1 MKDLTE
7 QDFLSGKVNLH
18 IHTNYSDGKA
28 DFKKVLDNAKKN
40 GYKLISITDHNTVEG
55 HKHYQDEILVTGVEF
70 DCWFGYVFIH
80 LLAYNIDVNHPS
92 LCPFLAKTKAETATV
107 KAEKKETAAAKAIET
122 KKDTTK
128 KLETKAAV
136 LVDTPEVQAEEVK
149 ETVKKAAK
157 KVAAKADDTAEKA
170 VKTVKKAAAKKTA
183 AKTTK
188 KAELKTEFFL
198 QFSGKEYTE
207 KEILKKVKDVWTK
220 DLKNKV
226 GDMKDVKIYLKPEE
240 SAAYYVVNGD
250 TTGRVDL

>member
-1 MKDLTE
+1 MVTKKTSSTTE
-7 QDFLSGKVNLH
+7 
-18 IHTNYSDGKA
+18 
-28 DFKKVLDNAKKN
+28 
-40 GYKLISITDHNTVEG
+40 
-55 HKHYQDEILVTGVEF
+55 
-70 DCWFGYVFIH
+70 
-80 LLAYNIDVNHPS
+80 
-92 LCPFLAKTKAETATV
+92 AETATV

-157 KVAAKADDTAEKA
+157 KVAAKAEDTAEKA
-170 VKTVKKAAAKKTA
+170 VKTVKKAAKKTA

-250 TTGRVDL
+250 TTGKIDL

>member
-1 MKDLTE
+1 MVT
-7 QDFLSGKVNLH
+7 
-18 IHTNYSDGKA
+18 
-28 DFKKVLDNAKKN
+28 KKT
-40 GYKLISITDHNTVEG
+40 SST
-55 HKHYQDEILVTGVEF
+55 
-70 DCWFGYVFIH
+70 
-80 LLAYNIDVNHPS
+80 
-92 LCPFLAKTKAETATV
+92 TKAETATV

-149 ETVKKAAK
+149 KAAK
-157 KVAAKADDTAEKA
+157 KVAAKAEDTAEKA

-250 TTGRVDL
+250 TTGKIDL

>member
-1 MKDLTE
+1 MVT
-7 QDFLSGKVNLH
+7 
-18 IHTNYSDGKA
+18 
-28 DFKKVLDNAKKN
+28 KKT
-40 GYKLISITDHNTVEG
+40 SST
-55 HKHYQDEILVTGVEF
+55 
-70 DCWFGYVFIH
+70 
-80 LLAYNIDVNHPS
+80 
-92 LCPFLAKTKAETATV
+92 TKAETATV

-157 KVAAKADDTAEKA
+157 KVAAKAEDTAEKA
-170 VKTVKKAAAKKTA
+170 VKTVKKAAKKTA

-198 QFSGKEYTE
+198 QFSGKEYTK

-250 TTGRVDL
+250 TTGKIDL

>member
-1 MKDLTE
+1 MVT
-7 QDFLSGKVNLH
+7 
-18 IHTNYSDGKA
+18 
-28 DFKKVLDNAKKN
+28 KKT
-40 GYKLISITDHNTVEG
+40 SST
-55 HKHYQDEILVTGVEF
+55 
-70 DCWFGYVFIH
+70 
-80 LLAYNIDVNHPS
+80 
-92 LCPFLAKTKAETATV
+92 TKAETATV

-149 ETVKKAAK
+149 ETVKKAA
-157 KVAAKADDTAEKA
+157 EKA

-188 KAELKTEFFL
+188 KADLKTEFFL

-250 TTGRVDL
+250 TTGKIDL

>member
-1 MKDLTE
+1 MVT
-7 QDFLSGKVNLH
+7 
-18 IHTNYSDGKA
+18 
-28 DFKKVLDNAKKN
+28 KKT
-40 GYKLISITDHNTVEG
+40 SST
-55 HKHYQDEILVTGVEF
+55 
-70 DCWFGYVFIH
+70 
-80 LLAYNIDVNHPS
+80 
-92 LCPFLAKTKAETATV
+92 TKAETATV

-157 KVAAKADDTAEKA
+157 KVAAKAEDTAEKA
-170 VKTVKKAAAKKTA
+170 VKTVKKAAT
-183 AKTTK
+183 KTTK
-188 KAELKTEFFL
+188 KADLKTEFFL

-250 TTGRVDL
+250 TTGKIDL